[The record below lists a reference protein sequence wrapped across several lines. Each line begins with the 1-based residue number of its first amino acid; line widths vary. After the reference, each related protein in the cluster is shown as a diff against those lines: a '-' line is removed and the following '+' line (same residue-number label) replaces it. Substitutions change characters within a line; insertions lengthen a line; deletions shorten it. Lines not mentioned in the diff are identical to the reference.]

1 MRWAGA
7 IAAVS
12 RIGSSPARQAFNAAD
27 SPMAKSI
34 HLRIQGK
41 VQGVGF
47 RWFVREQARRCDLAG
62 WVRNN
67 RDGSVEL
74 RVAGD
79 DDCIARFRSAVGV
92 GPNGARV
99 ERVEEVPTAES
110 AEVRGELPYPFQMER

>member
-1 MRWAGA
+1 MD
-7 IAAVS
+7 V
-12 RIGSSPARQAFNAAD
+12 FKAAD

-34 HLRIQGK
+34 HLLITGK

-74 RVAGD
+74 HVSGD
-79 DDCIARFRSAVGV
+79 EDCIQRFRSAVAV

-99 ERVEEVPTAES
+99 ERVEEVRSVDAT
-110 AEVRGELPYPFQMER
+110 VVGDELPYPFQMER